1 MGFNSVYRFL
11 MEIFPQID
19 SRLLKA
25 VAIEHSKDADAAAN
39 VVLTEI
45 LPFWSDRP
53 VTSASLPEDQSSSA
67 SLPVDQSSSSLV
79 PKEQSPGG
87 LADEDLG
94 AENEELSALSRRKR
108 LSKKLDVGSAL
119 EPESVASCHAAESE
133 LICNHN
139 SDSARAFNTL
149 NKALDMSTVSHFY
162 DANDGNSRLSESFE
176 SEELILLGKTQE
188 CSNVVG
194 SKKLVEESISTNGDS
209 DADLNQL
216 IANTECNGSVSLD
229 KDEDINVIVG
239 PEQNTLVMSTTLIP
253 ENGVVNGNL
262 TDVNVPLSFDL
273 LESPLNELSRQGISC
288 FDCSPVDVNVPLSF
302 DLLDSPLNE
311 LSRQGISCF
320 DCSLVKVDPVQE
332 NITDSLECVQAES
345 SSGTP
350 IVDCE
355 IPDASVSPCLKS
367 KQENPTN
374 EEGHVDNESTNDAVI
389 SRSGQIC
396 KMDLLE
402 EVIEDAKNNK
412 KTLFLAME
420 SIMNLMGEVELQEKA
435 AEESEAEA
443 TRGGLDILLKAEELK
458 QMLAHAKQIND
469 MHGGEVYGEKAILAT
484 EVRELQTRLLC
495 LSEERDKSLAV
506 LDQMRVTL
514 EARLATAEEARKA
527 AEQEKLEKEESARS
541 FLAEQE
547 AIMEKVVQESKFL
560 QQEADENSKLREF
573 LMDRGHVVD
582 SLQGEISVICQ
593 DVRLLKEKFDE
604 RVPLSQS
611 VSSSQTTCILASSGS
626 SLKSIASLVAEQV
639 LASETPEE
647 SPTPVLVQSPK
658 SRHEDVTSGA
668 DRRELMDDGWEIF
681 DNDTELYSSAM

>member
-45 LPFWSDRP
+45 LTFWSDRP
-53 VTSASLPEDQSSSA
+53 VTSASHPE
-67 SLPVDQSSSSLV
+67 DQSSSSLV
-79 PKEQSPGG
+79 PKEQSPRG

-94 AENEELSALSRRKR
+94 AENEELSTLSRRKR
-108 LSKKLDVGSAL
+108 LSKKTDMGSAL
-119 EPESVASCHAAESE
+119 EPESIASCHDAESD

-188 CSNVVG
+188 CSDVVG

-209 DADLNQL
+209 DADLNQA

-229 KDEDINVIVG
+229 EDINVIVG
-239 PEQNTLVMSTTLIP
+239 PEQTSLVMSTMLIP
-253 ENGVVNGNL
+253 ENGVVNGTL
-262 TDVNVPLSFDL
+262 TDVGVPLSLDL
-273 LESPLNELSRQGISC
+273 LDSPLNELSRQGISC
-288 FDCSPVDVNVPLSF
+288 LDCSLVDVNVPLSF

-320 DCSLVKVDPVQE
+320 DCSLVEVDDPVQE
-332 NITDSLECVQAES
+332 NIADSLECVQAES
-345 SSGTP
+345 SSGTS
-350 IVDCE
+350 IVGCE
-355 IPDASVSPCLKS
+355 KPDASVSPCLKS

-396 KMDLLE
+396 KIDILE

-420 SIMNLMGEVELQEKA
+420 SIMNLIREVELQERA
-435 AEESEAEA
+435 AEESKAEV
-443 TRGGLDILLKAEELK
+443 TRGGFDILIKVEELK

-469 MHGGEVYGEKAILAT
+469 MHGGEIYGEKAILAT
-484 EVRELQTRLLC
+484 EVRELQTRLIC

-547 AIMEKVVQESKFL
+547 AVMEKVVQESKCL

-604 RVPLSQS
+604 HVPLSQS

-626 SLKSIASLVAEQV
+626 SMKSIASLVVEQV

-647 SPTPVLVQSPK
+647 ESPTPIRVQSPK
-658 SRHEDVTSGA
+658 GRLEDVTSGA
-668 DRRELMDDGWEIF
+668 ERRELMDDGWEIF

>member
-11 MEIFPQID
+11 MEIFPQVD

-45 LPFWSDRP
+45 LPLWSDQP
-53 VTSASLPEDQSSSA
+53 VTSASLPEDQSSS
-67 SLPVDQSSSSLV
+67 SLV
-79 PKEQSPGG
+79 SKEQSPRG
-87 LADEDLG
+87 LSEEDLG
-94 AENEELSALSRRKR
+94 AENEELSTLSRRKR
-108 LSKKLDVGSAL
+108 QSKKMDVGSAL
-119 EPESVASCHAAESE
+119 EPESIDSCHAAAESD

-162 DANDGNSRLSESFE
+162 DANDGNGRLSESFE

-209 DADLNQL
+209 RNDDLNQV

-229 KDEDINVIVG
+229 KDEDINVMVS
-239 PEQNTLVMSTTLIP
+239 PKQTTSVMSTTLIP

-262 TDVNVPLSFDL
+262 T
-273 LESPLNELSRQGISC
+273 
-288 FDCSPVDVNVPLSF
+288 DVNVPLSF

-320 DCSLVKVDPVQE
+320 DCSLVDVNVPLSFDLLDSPLNELSRQGISCFDCSHVEVDDPVQD
-332 NITDSLECVQAES
+332 NIADSLEGVQEES
-345 SSGTP
+345 GSGTS
-350 IVDCE
+350 IVDCD
-355 IPDASVSPCLKS
+355 IPDASVSPCL

-396 KMDLLE
+396 KINLLE

-420 SIMNLMGEVELQEKA
+420 SIMNLMREVELQEKA
-435 AEESEAEA
+435 AEESKAEA
-443 TRGGLDILLKAEELK
+443 TRGGLDILLKVEELK

-604 RVPLSQS
+604 CVPLSLS
-611 VSSSQTTCILASSGS
+611 VSSSQTTCLLASSGS
-626 SLKSIASLVAEQV
+626 SMKSIASLVAEQV

-647 SPTPVLVQSPK
+647 ESPTPIRVQSPK
-658 SRHEDVTSGA
+658 STLEDVTSGA
-668 DRRELMDDGWEIF
+668 ERRKLMDDGWEIF

>member
-11 MEIFPQID
+11 TEIFPQVD

-45 LPFWSDRP
+45 LPFWSDQP
-53 VTSASLPEDQSSSA
+53 VTSASLPEDQSSS
-67 SLPVDQSSSSLV
+67 SLV
-79 PKEQSPGG
+79 PTEQSPRG

-94 AENEELSALSRRKR
+94 AENEELSTLSRRKR
-108 LSKKLDVGSAL
+108 LSKKMDVGSAL
-119 EPESVASCHAAESE
+119 EPESIASCHAAAESD

-139 SDSARAFNTL
+139 SDSAL
-149 NKALDMSTVSHFY
+149 NKALDMSTGSHFY

-188 CSNVVG
+188 CSNEVG
-194 SKKLVEESISTNGDS
+194 SKKLVEESISTNGDTRN
-209 DADLNQL
+209 DDLKQV
-216 IANTECNGSVSLD
+216 IANTECNGLVSLD
-229 KDEDINVIVG
+229 KDEDINVMVG
-239 PEQNTLVMSTTLIP
+239 PEQITLAMPTTLIP
-253 ENGVVNGNL
+253 ENGIVNGNL
-262 TDVNVPLSFDL
+262 T
-273 LESPLNELSRQGISC
+273 
-288 FDCSPVDVNVPLSF
+288 DVNVPLSF

-320 DCSLVKVDPVQE
+320 DCSLVDVNVPLSFDSLDSPLNELSCQGISCFDCSLVEVDDPVQD
-332 NITDSLECVQAES
+332 NIADSLDVVQEES
-345 SSGTP
+345 GSGTS
-350 IVDCE
+350 IVDCD

-396 KMDLLE
+396 KIDLLE

-420 SIMNLMGEVELQEKA
+420 SIMNLMREVELQEKA
-435 AEESEAEA
+435 AEESKAEA
-443 TRGGLDILLKAEELK
+443 TRGGLDILLKVEELK

-484 EVRELQTRLLC
+484 EARELQTRLLC

-514 EARLATAEEARKA
+514 EARLTTAEEARKA

-541 FLAEQE
+541 FLAEQK

-604 RVPLSQS
+604 RIPLSLS
-611 VSSSQTTCILASSGS
+611 VSSSQTTCLLASSGS
-626 SLKSIASLVAEQV
+626 SMKSIASLVAEQI

-647 SPTPVLVQSPK
+647 ESPTPIRVQSPK
-658 SRHEDVTSGA
+658 SRLEGVTSGA
-668 DRRELMDDGWEIF
+668 ERRELMDDGWEIF